1 MSIPIPAGMEQ
12 APVTWTLGHTTGT
25 EALRGARGMVRFEPT
40 AVAVAY
46 PDVTVLPATVTAR
59 VNAGVMDSVD
69 LTVNDPELWN
79 WRVTPELGPAW
90 PAFHIDVP
98 VEGVDLATA
107 VVVPG
112 IGPIRAVT
120 GPPGTTEWD
129 DLTGKPA
136 TYPPATH
143 THEVTDVD
151 GLTARLAAL
160 EYDSGWRVLTSWDG
174 SGTRVGNWTFPSGVA
189 PTPGSAGSVRIRRV
203 GRRVEWLFYGC
214 SWTGNAVL
222 FQSEIPTGFR
232 TGDTGWIAPVSV
244 GLTLAD
250 LGTLRRRTWGFYI
263 NDASGKTSHTTY
275 GTHFGYETNEPIPT
289 TLPGTPA

>member
-25 EALRGARGMVRFEPT
+25 EALRGARGLVRFEPT

-46 PDVTVLPATVTAR
+46 PDMTVLPSPITAR
-59 VNAGVMDSVD
+59 VLGGVMDPID

-120 GPPGTTEWD
+120 GPPGTTAWD

-143 THEVTDVD
+143 THPITDVNGLQAIIDRLSVGTGWRDVTADFASGLSPENTGRVLIQKTGSKVLMNWD
-151 GLTARLAAL
+151 GVLLSQGAGTVSWSSALKSGWQPHNRITSWSLTRWNSLSRSQVISIHGAAL
-160 EYDSGWRVLTSWDG
+160 YWLSEVSAGSTLSSTTTRPDVRVQGQIEYDSPGWPTS
-174 SGTRVGNWTFPSGVA
+174 
-189 PTPGSAGSVRIRRV
+189 
-203 GRRVEWLFYGC
+203 
-214 SWTGNAVL
+214 
-222 FQSEIPTGFR
+222 
-232 TGDTGWIAPVSV
+232 
-244 GLTLAD
+244 
-250 LGTLRRRTWGFYI
+250 
-263 NDASGKTSHTTY
+263 
-275 GTHFGYETNEPIPT
+275 
-289 TLPGTPA
+289 LPGTPA